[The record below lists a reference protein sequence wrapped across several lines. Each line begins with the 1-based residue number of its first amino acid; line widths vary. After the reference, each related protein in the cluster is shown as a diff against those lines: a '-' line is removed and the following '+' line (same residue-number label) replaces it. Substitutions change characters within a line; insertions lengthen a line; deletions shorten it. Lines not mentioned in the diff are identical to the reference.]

1 MAHGG
6 GGMAVRYTGGI
17 VIRRSACQR
26 EEISMRRA
34 RKSAVALVAMV
45 LVAPIVAARAQAG
58 TPETARAV
66 AGGGISV
73 AGWAGKIDAGQAG
86 VTLADARLTKEGDA
100 LHVATRPPPGYC
112 NPSNTPPGNYNLKAT
127 AHSTPDMN
135 P

>member
-6 GGMAVRYTGGI
+6 GGMAVRCTGGI
-17 VIRRSACQR
+17 VIRRPPFQR

-45 LVAPIVAARAQAG
+45 LVAPVVAARAQAG

-73 AGWAGKIDAGQAG
+73 AGWAGKTDARQAR
-86 VTLADARLTKEGDA
+86 VTLADARLTQERDA
-100 LHVATRPPPGYC
+100 LHVVPGPPGGYR
-112 NPSNTPPGNYNLKAT
+112 NPPNTAPRNYTVKA
-127 AHSTPDMN
+127 PF
-135 P
+135 

>member
-6 GGMAVRYTGGI
+6 GGMAVRYTGCI
-17 VIRRSACQR
+17 VIRRPPFQR

-45 LVAPIVAARAQAG
+45 LVAPIVAAQAQAG

-100 LHVATRPPPGYC
+100 PHLVTRPPVGYW
-112 NPSNTPPGNYNLKAT
+112 NPANTPAGHHTL
-127 AHSTPDMN
+127 H
-135 P
+135 

>member
-17 VIRRSACQR
+17 VIRRPPFQR

-45 LVAPIVAARAQAG
+45 LVAPIVAAQAQAG

-66 AGGGISV
+66 AGGGNSV
-73 AGWAGKIDAGQAG
+73 ARRAGQLHGGPAR
-86 VTLADARLTKEGDA
+86 VTRPGARAPKRCHA
-100 LHVATRPPPGYC
+100 LHLRT
-112 NPSNTPPGNYNLKAT
+112 
-127 AHSTPDMN
+127 
-135 P
+135 

>member
-17 VIRRSACQR
+17 VIRRPPFQR

-45 LVAPIVAARAQAG
+45 LVAPIVAAQAQAG

-66 AGGGISV
+66 AGGGLSLP
-73 AGWAGKIDAGQAG
+73 GRGGQSQPGQAG
-86 VTLADARLTKEGDA
+86 GTLPGARRPHEEHA
-100 LHVATRPPPGYC
+100 PHVVARAGV
-112 NPSNTPPGNYNLKAT
+112 GQL
-127 AHSTPDMN
+127 
-135 P
+135 

>member
-17 VIRRSACQR
+17 VIRRPPFQR

-45 LVAPIVAARAQAG
+45 LVAPIVAAQAQAG

-73 AGWAGKIDAGQAG
+73 ARWAGQSHAGQAG
-86 VTLADARLTKEGDA
+86 VKPADARLTKESDPP
-100 LHVATRPPPGYC
+100 HVATAPPAGSWYP
-112 NPSNTPPGNYNLKAT
+112 A
-127 AHSTPDMN
+127 
-135 P
+135 

>member
-17 VIRRSACQR
+17 VIRRPPFQR

-45 LVAPIVAARAQAG
+45 LVAPIVAAQAQAG

-66 AGGGISV
+66 AGGGIPL
-73 AGWAGKIDAGQAG
+73 AAWAGQDA
-86 VTLADARLTKEGDA
+86 ARPARG
-100 LHVATRPPPGYC
+100 
-112 NPSNTPPGNYNLKAT
+112 TPPGARPPT
-127 AHSTPDMN
+127 DCDA
-135 P
+135 